1 MIGEVRT
8 QFPKLRV
15 ISISEDRDGE
25 TVQPPPKGFKG
36 EFKSIQLAG
45 GTKGFF
51 YNGCGAYYTVL
62 VEWPYQVRLFE

>member
-15 ISISEDRDGE
+15 ISISKDRDGE

-51 YNGCGAYYTVL
+51 YNGCGAY
-62 VEWPYQVRLFE
+62 